1 MVDREP
7 ELSRRELSR
16 RVCDWLN
23 WRTLKGEPKAVNCR
37 VALLKLQQRGQIRL
51 ASAAP
56 FPAPRKRA
64 QGKTT
69 VAAVQ
74 RAEVRRPLGQVQPL
88 ELVRVGSAD
97 SEASRIWNALMEQH
111 HPLGGGP
118 LCGAQMRYLIRSGRY
133 GYLGGLAF
141 SAAAWRLKAR
151 DRWIGWNEA
160 ARRQNLHRVIAN
172 SRFLILPGV
181 RVPHLASH
189 VLSLAV
195 RRLCGDWKQRYGYE
209 PLLVE
214 TFVEQEQ
221 SEGTCYRAANWE
233 EVGQTQGRGRQD
245 REHDRPSSV
254 KRVLVYPLHR
264 RARKQL
270 CRAVPEPAAPAQP
283 RPVPQDWAEQE
294 FGGAGLD
301 QRLNRRLGVIAR
313 DFYARPQAQI
323 PEACQSRAKTKAAY
337 RFFQHEDTQMDVLL
351 EPHYRA
357 SQQRIAEQ
365 PIVLAVQDTTSLN
378 YSSHPATENLGPIG
392 SQPEGI
398 IGLMVHDTLAFSLEG
413 TPLGLLDVQCWAR
426 DGAEFGKKHQRK
438 QRRIEEKESHKWLES
453 FRRVAQ
459 VQRQCPQ
466 TMLVSVGDR
475 EADIYELFHLA
486 LADPQGPKLLVR
498 AEQDR
503 LLADG
508 QGHLWPLVEQQ
519 PLAGVRKIAV
529 PRRQKQPARE
539 AWLEIRFANVTLR
552 PPQGKTRYGRLRL
565 WAVLAQE
572 VDAPEGIAPLSWMLV
587 TTCPVTRLAEA
598 TEKLDW
604 YTKRWC
610 IEIFHKT
617 LKSGCKIEQRQLGNA
632 DSLEACLAIDL
643 VVAWR
648 IYHLTKLGRECP
660 EVPCTVFFEE
670 AEWKALVTYVTR
682 QPVPSDQPPPPL
694 GQAMQMVGAL
704 GGHLGRKSDGEP
716 GTKSLWLGLERLLG
730 MTDMYKI
737 LIPHLRPPPVS
748 SAPRYG

>member
-16 RVCDWLN
+16 RVCDLLN
-23 WRTLKGEPKAVNCR
+23 WRTPSGEPKAMNCR
-37 VALLKLQQRGQIRL
+37 VALLRLQRLGQIRM
-51 ASAAP
+51 AAAAP
-56 FPAPRKRA
+56 FPAPRKRVE
-64 QGKTT
+64 GK
-69 VAAVQ
+69 VRGAVVQ
-74 RAEVRRPLGQVQPL
+74 RAEVRRQLRQVQPV

-97 SEASRIWNALMEQH
+97 SEASRIWNELMEQH

-118 LCGAQMRYLIRSGRY
+118 LCGAQMRYLIHSGGY

-141 SAAAWRLKAR
+141 SAAAWRLQAR
-151 DRWIGWNEA
+151 ESWIGWNEA
-160 ARRQNLHRVIAN
+160 ARRQNLQRVIAN
-172 SRFLILPGV
+172 SRFLIRPGV

-189 VLSLAV
+189 VLGMAV
-195 RRLCGDWKQRYGYE
+195 RRLRGDWKQRYGYE

-214 TFVEQEQ
+214 TFVEQEPFQ
-221 SEGTCYRAANWE
+221 GTCYRAANWE
-233 EVGQTQGRGRQD
+233 EVGQTEGRGRQD
-245 REHDRPSSV
+245 RDHDRPTSV
-254 KRVLVYPLHR
+254 KRVFVYKLHPQ
-264 RARKQL
+264 ARKQL
-270 CRAVPEPAAPAQP
+270 CVSAPEPSAPAPP
-283 RPVPQDWAEQE
+283 RPEPQDWAEEE
-294 FGGAGLD
+294 FGGVGLD
-301 QRLNRRLGVIAR
+301 QRLNRRLLVIAR
-313 DFYARPQAQI
+313 DVYARPQAQI

-337 RFFQHEDTQMDVLL
+337 RFFQHEDTRMDVLL

-365 PIVLAVQDTTSLN
+365 KIALAVQDTTSLN
-378 YSSHPATENLGPIG
+378 YSTHPATENLGPIG

-398 IGLMVHDTLAFSLEG
+398 IGLMVHDTMAFSLEG

-453 FRRVAQ
+453 FRHVAA
-459 VQRQCPQ
+459 VQRQCPD

-486 LADPQGPKLLVR
+486 VEDPQGPKLLVR

-519 PLAGVRKIAV
+519 PLAGIRKISV

-539 AWLEIRFANVTLR
+539 AWLEIRFAEVTLS
-552 PPQGKTRYGRLRL
+552 PPQGKARYGALRL
-565 WAVLAQE
+565 WAALAQE
-572 VDAPEGIAPLSWMLV
+572 VDAPEGIEPVSWMLL
-587 TTCPVTRLAEA
+587 TTCPVTGLAEA
-598 TEKLDW
+598 IEKLDW
-604 YTKRWC
+604 YAKRWC
-610 IEIFHKT
+610 IEIYHKT
-617 LKSGCKIEQRQLGNA
+617 LKSGCKIEQRQLGKA

-660 EVPCTVFFEE
+660 QVPCTVFFEE

-682 QPVPSDQPPPPL
+682 QPVRPDHPPPPL
-694 GQAMQMVGAL
+694 GEAMRMVGAL
-704 GGHLGRKSDGEP
+704 GGHLGRKSDGHP

-730 MTDMYKI
+730 MTNMYKI